1 VLLNSYAK
9 INLFLEVLGK
19 LPDNYHQIETL
30 LCSVS
35 LYDTLKFV
43 LTKSPSVNLW
53 SNLPEL
59 TVENN
64 LVFKVAEYLRKE
76 FKPQAGVQINLEKY
90 IPVAAGLGGG
100 SSNAAATLR
109 ALNSLWSL
117 NLSLVEMERI
127 AAEFGSDVPF
137 FLHGGCAWGT
147 HRGEQVEPRPFMPL
161 DLLLVNPGI
170 GISSSSA
177 YGLLSKAKPEERRH
191 WDPNAGTQSFF
202 NRLEPAIRQAYP
214 VVDSLLNELT
224 ETGAKVAMMSGSGPT
239 CFGIYEDANLQ
250 KAGKEYFDGKGY
262 SSFIVRSISREES
275 HIET

>member
-1 VLLNSYAK
+1 MLNSYAK

-43 LTKSPSVNLW
+43 LTKRPTVELW

-64 LVFKVAEYLRKE
+64 LVFRVAEYLRE
-76 FKPQAGVQINLEKY
+76 RFKPQMGVLINLEKN
-90 IPVAAGLGGG
+90 IPLAAGLGGG

-117 NLSLVEMERI
+117 NLSIADMERI
-127 AAEFGSDVPF
+127 AAEFGSDIPF

-147 HRGEQVEPRPFMPL
+147 HRGENVEPMPFVAL

-170 GISSSSA
+170 GISSSKA
-177 YGLLSKAKPEERRH
+177 YRLLSQFDYSERKH
-191 WDPNAGTQSFF
+191 WNPAAGKTGFF
-202 NRLEPAIRQAYP
+202 NRLEHVVRQAYP
-214 VVDSLLNELT
+214 VVDRLLEDLT
-224 ETGAKVAMMSGSGPT
+224 KTGAKVAMMSGSGPT
-239 CFGIYEDANLQ
+239 CFGIYEDATLQ
-250 KAGKEYFDGKGY
+250 KAGKDYFDGKGY
-262 SSFIVRSISREES
+262 SSYMVRSISREES
-275 HIET
+275 RFEI

>member
-1 VLLNSYAK
+1 VWLNSYAK

-43 LTKSPSVNLW
+43 LTKSPTVELW

-64 LVFKVAEYLRKE
+64 LVFRVADNLRKR
-76 FKPQAGVQINLEKY
+76 FKPQMGVMISLEKN
-90 IPVAAGLGGG
+90 IPLAAGLGGG
-100 SSNAAATLR
+100 SSNAATTIR
-109 ALNSLWSL
+109 ALNSLWNL
-117 NLSLVEMERI
+117 NLRLDEMERI
-127 AAEFGSDVPF
+127 AAEFGSDIPF

-147 HRGEQVEPRPFMPL
+147 HRGEKVEPMPFVAL

-170 GISSSSA
+170 GISSSKA
-177 YGLLSKAKPEERRH
+177 YGLLSQFDYFDRRQ
-191 WDPNAGTQSFF
+191 WNPAAGTAGFY
-202 NRLEPAIRQAYP
+202 NRLEHVVRQTYP
-214 VVDSLLNELT
+214 VVDRLLEELT

-239 CFGIYEDANLQ
+239 CFGIYEDATLL
-250 KAGKEYFDGKGY
+250 KAGKDYFDVKGY
-262 SSFIVRSISREES
+262 SSYIVRSISREES
-275 HIET
+275 HFEV